1 MQFPY
6 ITEYVNTI
14 FQEEEKRWDYIFLRP
29 ILIVFYFFLRT
40 IVFPIKFIIHRKP
53 WGFESYCI
61 DFFLSLGTRYLA
73 THEAAELFIR
83 HVQIEPIIYR
93 HLMSEM
99 EYADLQHEIE
109 KKKFNGIF
117 GDFNVDS
124 LKQIRRNALTIGHDE
139 LSYEIGDNFSRDDFL
154 SGIERLR
161 GKKPINHE
169 ELSKKALEENKKHS
183 FQLLGATNV
192 VILIVIT
199 ITIFGDL
206 RTTVKALNSFDSD
219 SIVLWC
225 MRMLYKDHDDVLIDL
240 DFYLPEPANRNHY
253 NSSVFFSDPSQY
265 LYGHIAFD
273 EYVYHTLMSRSAS
286 SPPS

>member
-14 FQEEEKRWDYIFLRP
+14 FENERTRWDFIFLRP
-29 ILIVFYFFLRT
+29 LLIVFYFFLR
-40 IVFPIKFIIHRKP
+40 IVIFPIKFLIHRTP

-73 THEAAELFIR
+73 SHEAAELFIR

-93 HLMSEM
+93 HLMSATKYGKAQE
-99 EYADLQHEIE
+99 EVE

-124 LKQIRRNALTIGHDE
+124 LKQIRWNALTIGHDE
-139 LSYEIGDNFSRDDFL
+139 LSYEIGDNFSRDDFIASMDEL
-154 SGIERLR
+154 KNKL
-161 GKKPINHE
+161 PINHD
-169 ELSKKALEENKKHS
+169 ELSKKALDENREHS
-183 FQLLGATNV
+183 IQMLGATNV

-225 MRMLYKDHDDVLIDL
+225 MRMLYKDHPDILIDL
-240 DFYLPEPANRNHY
+240 DFYLPEPANRNQY

-265 LYGHIAFD
+265 LYGHIAFG
-273 EYVYHTLMSRSAS
+273 EYVYQTLMQRPLTSNTA
-286 SPPS
+286 